1 MAKKLDLLDI
11 NGFLNSYKT
20 KSQESVLNG
29 EYYQFDSDKRA
40 SNTKFMDSRSKEEQQ
55 QFIDYTKRAKEKEL
69 TISHLLDTLDNKA
82 RTYGLRLYF
91 QESGRKDNTWNV
103 YYVPTEDYQTKI
115 VGQSKKAIDEYL
127 GSIAKFNFSEV
138 DAEGLIN
145 INGQKVINQLIK
157 DRVDEETVI
166 ITMLEKQL
174 LEQNRLFDIKKN
186 GGDTPFLRN
195 LKKLNNTQ
203 DSKERSDLLKKLKNS
218 ANFVDKTV
226 KEGGVASSNFRGLR
240 EEFAK
245 ARQGVGSTK
254 SLAIRQGFIDQKPF
268 IDRII
273 EENYQVINKYQKQFN
288 GIREVTYN
296 RAKESMAHDIM
307 QIFAMYAQATD
318 PENVEREIGQLEN
331 FSYLKNT
338 ALLKAIKEEGRA
350 INKSHP
356 YIGTSQEGSV
366 DNFLLSYFRASDIDF
381 FGGLDDKTNRKRVQ
395 TTNTLERT
403 KKAKELLKNI
413 TKQRKVY
420 TKMDSIRGF
429 TNGEDE
435 FNRMYSEGYLTQ
447 KEIYDAIKKI
457 DGELAAENFHKSAR
471 EGGNFIA
478 ESIASSLTSEQKRTA
493 TVDAKKFTEKYRWAK
508 NKYKNEHL
516 TKEQLKQIT
525 AIYLLK
531 ELGVT
536 EAEVDKNGKINPAS
550 LIKIGT
556 NKFVDISKN
565 LDYNNKEQ
573 KVLSFSE
580 KHSAHDGAKV
590 LGSDFNLKGSVQTLK
605 DEYIKQALKN
615 RGWTNEEITKYG
627 YQIIRNPEN
636 LSIRNLSGILGSYVE
651 NVFEAISDSGVTNE
665 ALLKEMQGSNL
676 LKEWLTSDENGVL
689 RVNKD
694 IFEKTENKNL
704 SEKTLLKFIP
714 EFNKIK
720 NKYFGKGIYS
730 HDVFTVDKKG
740 LHFNPLKYIG
750 STSAGIAAQ
759 SEWGAPG
766 PDKKNLNVDYRYTGA
781 VDRGTI
787 AASLAT
793 GKDLSLINRYF
804 LGDRKQEINKQGE
817 IVYAPVLTGEGKDRK
832 FQHAGIYS
840 GDIVDQKNYLDF
852 QKQVEEVEKVRNN
865 SILKDSE
872 DIDPIEQLLQFTKE
886 GRGIVGYGDVDTF
899 IKNYQETIIDRKL
912 KLAKQEEER
921 NNIKEE
927 WNLIVDYLKKEG
939 KTKYFDL
946 SQEFEDWIYEDGKV
960 TKDSFKA
967 SMLGKLFEAQNKSKG
982 NLVYIPSS
990 GGYFSRSGNKAIAG
1004 NIVEL
1009 ADLGILNPNLL
1020 DKKATSYPVTD
1031 VYKGIYNIKRAE
1043 EEAAILREQREDHNP
1058 DADAEFTN
1066 KQKLSDAIADFYAT
1080 MKDTVMNKEGS
1091 LWQKANKIA
1100 IGHSMFG
1107 SAVSGAVIDNKKY
1120 DENNSYLRDI
1130 NESGAAVNNRDL
1142 KQLLLKDVDAKG
1154 EDYVEALKLNYHYL
1168 WDDAYDKGYEEVE
1181 AKLNEELKNTK
1192 TASEKIKL
1200 LVNQIVQA
1208 VTIGSDVF
1216 NKRLEEVTKRGGV
1229 FRGVNS
1235 NIVRFPLSNGLDVQ
1249 TAELFAD
1256 TQLDRGSIRAG
1267 TGIGK
1272 GVNLDFD
1279 GDKLNVSLNITN
1291 AELAKEIGGVA
1302 SPDDATNSKEFLD
1315 QMKTLNDFYKSINSA
1330 IGYIETR
1337 SVLDIDSKDKG
1348 KGKLFKKDD
1357 NLEVTLSK
1365 DELKGLFNDE
1375 AQQTSAVLSRLNK
1388 KYTGI
1393 ASNNYQAV
1401 AEALSSISPR
1411 GGDVLPKSEE
1421 AKKRFV
1427 NDMIT
1432 RGLFEAFTQDA
1443 ISSKKVVTRITKESL
1458 KTGAYGG
1465 DWTNNAEFYKELQDI
1480 IDTFKQ
1486 SDTYSSSERFNR
1498 ALQKGINMGVFD
1510 EKDML
1515 ASRITARILATTQR
1529 LYTDKE
1535 GNLDEEKY
1543 AKALGLS
1550 VEEARKRMFDYN
1562 KKNQVIGYKYYTD
1575 KKNKEIDPEER
1586 GITQEMVSKSVLE
1599 SDAALKEQGN
1609 RGGIAGAQIQKAKYI
1624 PGNAN
1629 ASTAPVYRIG
1639 KVTYTQSE
1647 INRLKLVNPAIGD
1660 LAGSYDDLKDK
1671 ANAAAKALEKEAE
1684 AEQNKIGIAN
1694 TEAKAINEG
1703 SKAYAER
1710 EKILSQLGARHKK
1723 GTDPFVT
1730 SESSDLNI
1738 IFGNKYLDTKPF
1750 EKSII
1755 EAYHRISET
1764 TNGNV
1769 PKDFIAT
1776 PESLGW
1782 TLEVGEEASSAQQ
1795 ARFNDFK
1802 KGVWAPL
1809 QGRIADSLEQVLSE
1823 VNIGLEEIDGDL
1835 AVRVDSYE
1843 KLKNF
1848 LDKQNGFQDYG
1859 EEYDKLRKAIR
1870 LNLASGVK
1878 GAEGVDYLLGRV
1890 NYGDKS
1896 LTAKDLLPDNDKKE
1910 WVINGETYKTRKA
1923 AFAALKEGNDNNAI
1937 LFKGL
1942 FGDQAE
1948 RYKRYSTGI
1957 GEMMFQGT
1965 LGATEGDLAR
1975 IGPKEFK
1982 IAYLKAGENRF
1993 TQGRADTITYD
2004 VQKAHTKGLFGDFYD
2019 EDKGVISVFD
2029 KKFTDSVEATPRYI
2043 AQVLDYINGLKQ
2055 LQDTVKKSKGGFKKL
2070 NKEQLEQEI
2079 EDFKDTELGYAYSDI
2094 FGEDYLDSKEFKD
2107 VYKRLRRGD
2116 VVNGGL
2122 LLTNSFG
2129 QNTRLNFGYSGLD
2142 GSFHMTG
2149 DPKVDKSIFAYLN
2162 SRTEIESWDELTKE
2176 RFLAMA
2182 KKDTSAGANKGK
2194 KLSFTKG
2201 EEGWSF
2207 LADEQVWNT
2216 YIKNKRQLSKVTNRI
2231 HSLLKKD
2238 KLSDTQ
2244 KFNLKELQDVQKDL
2258 QETIDVTDEK
2268 LIEAEN
2274 NLEPEQKNSE
2284 SYKTLKSSRDE
2295 VLEKISKNT
2304 EGLEIEYQDFL
2315 DIQKQYFDTKGLL
2328 EKTYLEELKEGNL
2341 GELDERVKDF
2351 TDLSPETQAM
2361 VESLKG
2367 DLKKLWD
2374 RMKPFSGEDSSNF
2387 TEEQKENTQK
2397 FLGSEE
2403 NRFDKVI
2410 EQVQTKVA
2418 GDKNKIAEEA
2428 RVAIYKE
2435 GAKQLI
2441 LEQEKNVLNEILSN
2455 HSDTLD
2461 SDQKRDIENRI
2472 REIDVELKNKVE
2484 EQIEKYKNIIQ
2495 KYTPDSDDITDFEAY
2510 IKEGQEK
2517 NNDKT
2522 SRLAEERIYQ
2532 GKKTKEQEYLG
2543 LYRGVNARKEDLD
2556 ALNKRISKTTDP
2568 VERKLLEMDRKDAEE
2583 LLKQAEL
2590 RIETHKTTLGR
2601 SENADYLNS
2610 IDKDAQLRA
2619 SLEYQQASE
2628 YKEKTRVRAPG
2639 LIGMATNSV
2648 GNTVA
2653 GMGHGFGTYQL
2664 LQKFMQ
2670 TISKVVSSAKA
2681 LDQTL
2686 TNLRIVTS
2694 DTKENTRGLVSE
2706 YANLANSLGA
2716 TTQAVSTSAVEWLRQ
2731 GYSISESMDLVKS
2744 SMYLSTLGMIDSAS
2758 ATQSL
2763 TSALKGFK
2771 LEATESM
2778 DIVDKLTALDLKAAT
2793 SAGDIAQGLSQFANL
2808 GSLAGVN
2815 IDEAAAYV
2823 ATISDVTQMT
2833 GSSAGQALK
2842 TIISRYGNVKAGSY
2856 NKLNVNS
2863 DGTDDS
2869 TTVNDVENVLKKLG
2883 ISIRSSTLQFR
2894 DFDEVLSEIAE
2905 KWDSLDTVSQK
2916 AVATSFA
2923 GVRQQEAFVTLMQN
2937 WDKYESLLETSKN
2950 SSGTAEKKYQTYQE
2964 SLAASLNKLASS
2976 WENFA
2981 NSYEISEV
2989 LRFIYESL
2997 NTIAEQLP
3005 TIVKWLPQAVF
3016 AIDDFQAFRGNSI
3029 WQKGFRALGENK
3041 NIISLSEKWQQ
3052 DTSPDGKHG
3061 KAFRLGRAAL
3071 NAIFG
3076 EKYKSDD
3083 SNLITDEKENV
3094 KIVEESKPQ
3103 GDSSDDSNLITDEKE
3118 KVEIVEESKPQ
3129 GDSIPQEDN
3138 NSTLDNPYLLN
3149 INKDG
3154 IEGYKT
3160 QGDSIPQEYNNSTV
3174 STIRNDY
3181 PSDLDNPYLLN
3192 INKEEIEGYKP
3203 QGYSIPQEYNN
3214 STVSTI
3220 RNSYSSGLDN
3230 PYLFNINKDETGY
3243 LIPQEDNNYLIRNY
3257 DSSYST
3263 HPAYLAIEEEEEKS
3277 LGRQTLKNLSK
3288 RRNYEDRFLV
3298 PEKDKE
3304 DKTTFSGVEK
3314 LESTVTKEKEK
3325 QAELA
3330 EKETEAKKEVLN
3342 AAKKE
3347 AENKK
3352 EQLQN
3357 SEQEKA
3363 NSNVTAQNS
3372 DKEAANSKKEVIDD
3386 QTKNNLSKQD
3396 VNNAKLKGNYEEKGT
3411 NEVKEK
3417 AAVEAGITDNVKN
3430 KKGLS
3435 GLLSGLGGAGAKG
3448 IGGIGTAISV
3458 AMNSILSF
3466 VTTLQTAG
3474 NTHTRI
3480 GADGEEES
3488 ANSSAKAKNAG
3499 KWIAAG
3505 FSLIPVIGTLIGD
3518 KVSNDVMAAIDAEKD
3533 YAEVTAEKAE
3543 DIISVLNSVESD
3555 ISTITS
3561 TIGSIDSSDLQ
3572 ERMDA
3577 VQSLIETLY
3586 TSENSD
3592 TRSLLETELRNIYG
3606 DSSVTLYSVLKD
3618 ILSSNSEVSE
3628 KATKSLEYAQA
3639 ILEVNQQQLAKASDD
3654 YNEREDF
3661 KDTVSSLFSTDDVD
3675 SIVSS
3680 PTEFKEQL
3688 QQKQAEYVEEMSQEG
3703 ISKEEKTKYE
3713 AALDK
3718 ISKLLTATDTYI
3730 SYLQSNIDTYNKNY
3744 AAAQLKKATTEDGKY
3759 LTNLNISEL
3768 KSLGAS
3774 EIYERYAEAIG
3785 ARGLKGINTYNY
3797 YDKNGNIIT
3806 GKSDEELEEMFKNGT
3821 ATRELSESFKEA
3833 AKTAFKGDEEIWSA
3847 VSGSSYTLEG
3857 ALKAL
3862 DPGNWADREIL
3873 QNFAD
3878 ALGTTVENLSQYT
3891 DKIGKLKYSEILK
3904 STSELLEEQESYLDL
3919 MTDISDSTKSATEW
3933 MNTIINNY
3941 PELIGYMS
3949 DTPALM
3955 EQIMTKI
3962 KQLAEYE
3969 ITTQRSA
3976 IANSSAAFKSDDP
3989 TVNTLVKSML
3999 DSAGDDKD
4007 KLQTI
4012 IDKSGAKNF
4021 NGLIT
4026 YLKGLDENT
4035 EEYKLLYEAISKAGS
4050 SYTLTSDA
4058 YKSALQNY
4066 ISYNSTLLENQ
4077 INNLTAQ
4084 KEALQQI
4091 TSQREYENKLIEA
4104 KLALEDAINN
4114 KKRVYRA
4121 GVGFVYETD
4130 QEAISSAEDN
4140 LKEVQVEKDVS
4151 AIQKQIDTL
4160 QKQKDDWDNIWDK
4173 KNFELLEQQALA
4185 FEKEFLNQN
4194 ETIISGFD
4202 DVSLQ
4207 EKISNGEI
4215 EGIKGFITDE
4225 NGKITK
4231 LIGSD
4236 NETIYDVAKDNNDKI
4251 IGYFNENGSI
4261 TSILEGVE
4269 SGLSQEQLKKN
4280 ITEGV
4285 YPNIKNYIES
4295 ANGAITGLIGT
4306 KGETYKAITDVNGK
4320 IIGYLDDEGG
4330 VTSLIGDSK
4339 TNLDDINTST
4349 SGFAGTITTM
4359 WDRLSKITSESDGIT
4374 ISFSKETENYLQQQ
4388 LGKLKEDEDK
4398 KEENTVKA
4406 EKIKAVKDAWD
4417 NFNKVSQNSSK
4428 GSLEYNNAL
4437 KAYKTAFDEAK
4448 TAGFINDTSDGDES
4462 TSNDWTREGE
4472 DFGSKKSLDAY
4483 KEKIENSEAIDK
4495 EAGKIDNPY
4504 WGKAIF
4510 TYTQKGENDPLYWS
4524 PYTAM
4529 LTSTSKFPT
4538 EVPDN
4543 VRNDLNNKEVRRL
4556 IDLEGGQQIG
4566 RIDSTAR
4573 SWESDTNNWN
4583 DLSKIPNGIYAS
4595 GDGFGTA
4602 FFLINDGYYYNLQR
4616 QNNFSNYS
4624 RLAEEV
4630 GKQWDI
4636 KGNTNGKWVEM
4647 DRSIAQSIASTYRI
4661 SDALKKYSSDII
4673 PHQFGI
4679 YSTPR
4684 DEQALV
4690 NEIGT
4695 EAIITPNGTLTALP
4709 AHTGIVPADI
4719 TKNLWSLGEVAP
4731 SILRVIDN
4739 INPNAAS
4746 KFVNNAN
4753 NSSVDESV
4761 NMPNATFTF
4770 NVTDKFD
4777 IDDFIDA
4784 VQSSAHRR
4792 KNLK

>member
-1 MAKKLDLLDI
+1 MAKKSDLLDI

-203 DSKERSDLLKKLKNS
+203 DSKERNDILKKLKNS

-318 PENVEREIGQLEN
+318 PENVEKEIGQLEN

-338 ALLKAIKEEGRA
+338 SLLKAIKEEGRA

-447 KEIYDAIKKI
+447 EEIYDAIKKI
-457 DGELAAENFHKSAR
+457 DGELVAENFHKSAR

-550 LIKIGT
+550 LVKIGA

-651 NVFEAISDSGVTNE
+651 SVFEAISDSGVTNE
-665 ALLKEMQGSNL
+665 VLLKEMQGSSL

-730 HDVFTVDKKG
+730 HDVFTVDNKG
-740 LHFNPLKYIG
+740 LHFNPLNYIG

-872 DIDPIEQLLQFTKE
+872 NIDPIEQLLQFTKE

-939 KTKYFDL
+939 ETKYFDL

-1020 DKKATSYPVTD
+1020 DKNATSYPVTD

-1216 NKRLEEVTKRGGV
+1216 NKRLEEVTKRGGI

-1302 SPDDATNSKEFLD
+1302 SPDGATNSKEFLD

-1337 SVLDIDSKDKG
+1337 SALDIDSKDKGKG

-1465 DWTNNAEFYKELQDI
+1465 DWTNSAEFYKELQDI

-1575 KKNKEIDPEER
+1575 EKNKEIDSKER
-1586 GITQEMVSKSVLE
+1586 GITQEMVNRSVLE

-1647 INRLKLVNPAIGD
+1647 INRLKLINPAIGD

-1703 SKAYAER
+1703 SKAYANR
-1710 EKILSQLGARHKK
+1710 EKILSQLGAHHKE
-1723 GTDPFVT
+1723 GVDPFVT
-1730 SESSDLNI
+1730 SESSDLNT

-1750 EKSII
+1750 ENSIV
-1755 EAYHRISET
+1755 EAYNRISET

-1795 ARFNDFK
+1795 ARFNEFK
-1802 KGVWAPL
+1802 KGVWTPL

-1823 VNIGLEEIDGDL
+1823 VNTGLKEIDGDL

-1859 EEYDKLRKAIR
+1859 EKYDKLRKAIR

-1890 NYGDKS
+1890 NYGDKG

-1910 WVINGETYKTRKA
+1910 WVVNGETYKTRKD
-1923 AFAALKEGNDNNAI
+1923 AFAALKKGNDNNAI

-1948 RYKRYSTGI
+1948 RYKRHSTDI

-1965 LGATEGDLAR
+1965 LGAVGGDLTK

-1982 IAYLKAGENRF
+1982 IAYLKDGENRF
-1993 TQGRADTITYD
+1993 TQGRTDTITYGI
-2004 VQKAHTKGLFGDFYD
+2004 QKAHTKGLFGDFYD
-2019 EDKGVISVFD
+2019 EDKGTISIFD
-2029 KKFTDSVEATPRYI
+2029 KKFTDNTEAAPRYI

-2079 EDFKDTELGYAYSDI
+2079 EDFKDTELGYAYSNI

-2116 VVNGGL
+2116 IVNGGL

-2149 DPKVDKSIFAYLN
+2149 DPKVDKNIFAYLN
-2162 SRTEIESWDELTKE
+2162 SRTEIESWDDLTKE
-2176 RFLAMA
+2176 RFLAMV

-2194 KLSFTKG
+2194 KLDFTKG
-2201 EEGWSF
+2201 EEAWSF
-2207 LADEQVWNT
+2207 LNDEKVWNT
-2216 YIKNKRQLSKVTNRI
+2216 YVKNKKQLSKVTNEI
-2231 HSLLKKD
+2231 NSLSKKS
-2238 KLSDTQ
+2238 KLSDAQ
-2244 KFNLKELQDVQKDL
+2244 KISLKELQDVQKDL

-2268 LIEAEN
+2268 RTEAEN

-2295 VLEKISKNT
+2295 VLEKLSKDT

-2315 DIQKQYFDTKGLL
+2315 DIQKQYFDTKKLL
-2328 EKTYLEELKEGNL
+2328 EKTYLEELKEGKL

-2351 TDLSPETQAM
+2351 TDLSPEVQAM

-2374 RMKPFSGEDSSNF
+2374 RMKPFSGKDSSNF

-2410 EQVQTKVA
+2410 EQVQSKVA

-2522 SRLAEERIYQ
+2522 SRLAEEKIYQ
-2532 GKKTKEQEYLG
+2532 SKKTKEQEYLG
-2543 LYRGVNARKEDLD
+2543 LYRGVNSRKEDLD

-2568 VERKLLEMDRKDAEE
+2568 VEHKLLEMDRKDAEE

-2628 YKEKTRVRAPG
+2628 YKEKTRVRTPG
-2639 LIGMATNSV
+2639 LIGVATNSV

-2706 YANLANSLGA
+2706 YANLANNLGV

-2778 DIVDKLTALDLKAAT
+2778 DVVDKLTALDLEAAT

-2842 TIISRYGNVKAGSY
+2842 TIISRYGNVKASSY

-2894 DFDEVLSEIAE
+2894 DFDEVLSEIAD

-3005 TIVKWLPQAVF
+3005 TIVKWLPQIVF
-3016 AIDDFQAFRGNSI
+3016 AIDDIQASRGNSI

-3061 KAFRLGRAAL
+3061 KAFRLGRAVL

-3094 KIVEESKPQ
+3094 KIVEE
-3103 GDSSDDSNLITDEKE
+3103 
-3118 KVEIVEESKPQ
+3118 
-3129 GDSIPQEDN
+3129 
-3138 NSTLDNPYLLN
+3138 
-3149 INKDG
+3149 
-3154 IEGYKT
+3154 
-3160 QGDSIPQEYNNSTV
+3160 
-3174 STIRNDY
+3174 
-3181 PSDLDNPYLLN
+3181 
-3192 INKEEIEGYKP
+3192 NKE
-3203 QGYSIPQEYNN
+3203 
-3214 STVSTI
+3214 
-3220 RNSYSSGLDN
+3220 
-3230 PYLFNINKDETGY
+3230 PYLFNINEDETGGY
-3243 LIPQEDNNYLIRNY
+3243 KTQEYSIPQKDNNYLTRNY

-3263 HPAYLAIEEEEEKS
+3263 HPAYFTIEEEEEKS
-3277 LGRQTLKNLSK
+3277 LGRQKLKNFRK
-3288 RRNYEDRFLV
+3288 KRNYRERYLV
-3298 PEKDKE
+3298 PEKDGE
-3304 DKTTFSGVEK
+3304 DKTTFSGIEK
-3314 LESTVTKEKEK
+3314 LESTITKEKEK

-3435 GLLSGLGGAGAKG
+3435 GLLSGLGGAGTKG

-3488 ANSSAKAKNAG
+3488 ANSSAEAKNAG

-3639 ILEVNQQQLAKASDD
+3639 ILEVNQQQLANSTDN

-3661 KDTVSSLFSTDDVD
+3661 KDDLSSFITQFLSLDPASIFKFSD
-3675 SIVSS
+3675 SSEAMEAFSSSS
-3680 PTEFKEQL
+3680 PTEAKFYLEQL
-3688 QQKQAEYVEEMSQEG
+3688 KNNYVELLSQEG
-3703 ISKEEKTKYE
+3703 LSDTDKTRYEQIIEQIEEMLSSTN
-3713 AALDK
+3713 
-3718 ISKLLTATDTYI
+3718 TYI

-3785 ARGLKGINTYNY
+3785 AHGLKGIDTYNY

-3821 ATRELSESFKEA
+3821 ATKELSESFKEA

-3862 DPGNWADREIL
+3862 DPGDWADREIL

-3904 STSELLEEQESYLDL
+3904 STSELLEEQENYLDL

-3999 DSAGDDKD
+3999 DSAGDNKD
-4007 KLQTI
+4007 KLQSI
-4012 IDKSGAKNF
+4012 IDKSGAENF

-4050 SYTLTSDA
+4050 NYTLTSDA

-4121 GVGFVYETD
+4121 GVGFVYEAD

-4140 LKEVQVEKDVS
+4140 LKEVQIEKDVS

-4160 QKQKDDWDNIWDK
+4160 QKQKDDWDNIWEQR
-4173 KNFELLEQQALA
+4173 NFELQEEQAIA
-4185 FEKEFLNQN
+4185 FAKEFLNQD
-4194 ETIISGFD
+4194 TIISSGFSSLTVEEQIKAGLIKD
-4202 DVSLQ
+4202 ITDVVKDNNGTIIGLIGK
-4207 EKISNGEI
+4207 EGEI
-4215 EGIKGFITDE
+4215 YNVITDG
-4225 NGKITK
+4225 NGKIT
-4231 LIGSD
+4231 
-4236 NETIYDVAKDNNDKI
+4236 
-4251 IGYFNENGSI
+4251 GYFGPDGSI
-4261 TSILEGVE
+4261 TSLINSVSTG
-4269 SGLSQEQLKKN
+4269 
-4280 ITEGV
+4280 
-4285 YPNIKNYIES
+4285 
-4295 ANGAITGLIGT
+4295 ITG
-4306 KGETYKAITDVNGK
+4306 AN
-4320 IIGYLDDEGG
+4320 G
-4330 VTSLIGDSK
+4330 VTSKISDVKNALDGLQETFKDQTQKILDNITGTDDVSGTKQQALKEVKEAWENFTNVAK
-4339 TNLDDINTST
+4339 TNT
-4349 SGFAGTITTM
+4349 
-4359 WDRLSKITSESDGIT
+4359 
-4374 ISFSKETENYLQQQ
+4374 
-4388 LGKLKEDEDK
+4388 
-4398 KEENTVKA
+4398 
-4406 EKIKAVKDAWD
+4406 
-4417 NFNKVSQNSSK
+4417 K
-4428 GSLEYNNAL
+4428 GSAAYNSAL
-4437 KAYKTAFDEAK
+4437 KAYQEKFNNAFNS
-4448 TAGFINDTSDGDES
+4448 GFITKTDDGDS
-4462 TSNDWTREGE
+4462 GTYNDWERTSEG
-4472 DFGSKKSLDAY
+4472 FGN
-4483 KEKIENSEAIDK
+4483 KESWEKAHEEIENSEAIDEEVNK
-4495 EAGKIDNPY
+4495 DLNPY
-4504 WGKAIF
+4504 WEKSLIAYDFKSGTVASFYPQNQLPVSPTSNMKNDANKKSVYRIIDF
-4510 TYTQKGENDPLYWS
+4510 AGGNKKGDIS
-4524 PYTAM
+4524 SDA
-4529 LTSTSKFPT
+4529 
-4538 EVPDN
+4538 
-4543 VRNDLNNKEVRRL
+4543 RN
-4556 IDLEGGQQIG
+4556 
-4566 RIDSTAR
+4566 
-4573 SWESDTNNWN
+4573 WEIKTKNWT
-4583 DLSKIPNGIYAS
+4583 DLSVIPNGLYTS
-4595 GDGFGTA
+4595 GDMWGTESY
-4602 FFLINDGYYYNLQR
+4602 LIYNGNYYGLTRTPSTVNKWGAIDSSGNSWFEYSGQVPVNWIYSLG
-4616 QNNFSNYS
+4616 NNIDTSKI
-4624 RLAEEV
+4624 V
-4630 GKQWDI
+4630 K
-4636 KGNTNGKWVEM
+4636 
-4647 DRSIAQSIASTYRI
+4647 
-4661 SDALKKYSSDII
+4661 
-4673 PHQFGI
+4673 HQFGS
-4679 YSTPR
+4679 YSTSQ
-4684 DEQALV
+4684 DERALI

-4709 AHTGIVPADI
+4709 SHTGIVPADI

-4746 KFVNNAN
+4746 KFVNNTN